1 MATGDHA
8 WWLDVLEKRLAA
20 RKQDRPDRLG
30 IVTLANY
37 AANRPR
43 PPRGADKAA
52 EAWLAFQAMARTNYS
67 LPVISAVIDRL
78 RTTSFYTASA
88 SDDNGDTEAW
98 RFWRAN
104 DMSARELVLYR
115 LAGTMR
121 DGYAMVNDPAHA
133 GHGEAVVT
141 IEDPRWTITDE
152 DPLTGLARAGTKIV
166 HDETMRTSTA
176 WVMVAGKA
184 GAACEVRRF
193 TREWKDAG
201 VQGFGGWREDEEGSN
216 KLPFGDV
223 PIVRYT
229 CDPDASGEGTAEHE
243 LGIDIID
250 RINSGI
256 LLRLV
261 IAFNQAFR
269 RTALKKTETADA
281 LDTGT
286 ELIDPDDPDSGVV
299 EVPIDRVFE
308 NSPAAMWDLPPG
320 WDIWESAVTDLGP
333 LLQAETKDLQHLAA
347 VTRTPM
353 DYLVPDGANQSAEG
367 ASLKRENLIARVE
380 QRQAVYGR
388 ANARL
393 VRLAFLWKG
402 DTERANLVEIDPQW
416 RPAQQPS
423 LAERSAAAVQ
433 QKGAGV
439 PWATLMRSVL
449 QYTPTDVAR
458 METERDADLLYAEQA
473 APATAASAPAPT
485 QAAAP
490 AAPAVPAGA

>member
-8 WWLDVLEKRLAA
+8 WWLDVLEKRLDA
-20 RKQDRPDRLG
+20 RRQDDPSGRLG

-37 AANRPR
+37 AAGRPR

-52 EAWLAFQAMARTNYS
+52 EAWQAFQTMARTNYA

-88 SDDNGDTEAW
+88 SDDNGDADAW

-104 DMSARELVLYR
+104 DMGARELVLYR

-121 DGYAMVNDPAHA
+121 DSYAMVNDPSHA
-133 GHGEAVVT
+133 SHGEAVVT

-152 DPLTGLARAGTKIV
+152 DPLTGLARAGAKIV
-166 HDETMRTSTA
+166 HDATMQTSTA
-176 WVMVAGKA
+176 WVMVAGRDGA
-184 GAACEVRRF
+184 GCEVRRF
-193 TREWKDAG
+193 TREWKDVG
-201 VQGFGGWREDEEGSN
+201 VQGVGGWREDEAGHAT
-216 KLPFGDV
+216 LPFGDV

-229 CDPDASGEGTAEHE
+229 CDPDASGQGTAEHE

-269 RTALKKTETADA
+269 RTAMRKTETADA

-299 EVPIDRVFE
+299 EVPIDQIFE

-320 WDIWESAVTDLGP
+320 WDVWESAVTDLGP

-388 ANARL
+388 ANART
-393 VRLAFLWKG
+393 VRLGFLWQG
-402 DTERANLVEIDPQW
+402 DVERANLVEIDPQW

-423 LAERSAAAVQ
+423 LAERSTAAVQ

-473 APATAASAPAPT
+473 APAPATPAPAQP
-485 QAAAP
+485 AAP
-490 AAPAVPAGA
+490 AATAGA